1 MQRLYN
7 VLLSGTTEEGVC
19 DVSHDVP
26 PRRSFSKLDPDDQ
39 GFVALEK
46 LSSLISDL
54 GDAVPQTDE
63 VNHHTFLS
71 HKLTSILLILVP

>member
-1 MQRLYN
+1 M
-7 VLLSGTTEEGVC
+7 
-19 DVSHDVP
+19 SHDVP

-39 GFVALEK
+39 GFVAMGQ

-71 HKLTSILLILVP
+71 HNPNVNFINFRALKPRL